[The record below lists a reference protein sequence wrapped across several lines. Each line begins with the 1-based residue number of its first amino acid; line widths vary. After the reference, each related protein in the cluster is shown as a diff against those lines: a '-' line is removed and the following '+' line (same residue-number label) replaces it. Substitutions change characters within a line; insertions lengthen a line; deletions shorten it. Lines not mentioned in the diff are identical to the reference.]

1 LHDIADVFRMGIDR
15 EKLKDTIV
23 FISSHA
29 GVRDLGLTKLYKL
42 VYFADVAHLRDH
54 GRSITGSDYIKY
66 EHGPVPSRGE
76 KLIKQLRKEQRLHT
90 EKVPYAGVEMISIS
104 ALGAPTWSAL
114 DDEEV
119 ATLDAVCSEL
129 GRETAVAL
137 SKRSHAEPAW
147 VAASMLE
154 KLSDELMPYGASED
168 PDGL

>member
-1 LHDIADVFRMGIDR
+1 MSVNR
-15 EKLKDTIV
+15 EKLKDVIV

-29 GVRDLGLTKLYKL
+29 SVRDLGLTKLYKL
-42 VYFADVAHLRDH
+42 IYFADAAHLRDH
-54 GRSITGSDYIKY
+54 GGSITGSDYIKY

-76 KLIKQLRKEQRLHT
+76 KSIRQLRKEGRLHT

-119 ATLDAVCSEL
+119 ATLEAICTQL
-129 GRETAVAL
+129 GRETAIAL

-147 VAASMLE
+147 VAAPMLE
-154 KLSDELMPYGASED
+154 KLSDELMMYGAAED